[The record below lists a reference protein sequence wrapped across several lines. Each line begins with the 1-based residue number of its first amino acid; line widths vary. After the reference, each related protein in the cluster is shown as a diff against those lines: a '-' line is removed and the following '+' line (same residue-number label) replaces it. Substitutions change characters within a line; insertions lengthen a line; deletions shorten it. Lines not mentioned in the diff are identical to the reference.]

1 MARTNPFASIMAA
14 APEVPEEPTEAVP
27 KLLAHKPSRAKRN
40 REWEAQQAR
49 VTVTYRGIPPELNA
63 RLKLVAEELEVPVGD
78 VVRAFLERGLAAYE
92 QGDLLLQPRL
102 RIGRKTLYPGER

>member
-40 REWEAQQAR
+40 REWEARQRQ
-49 VTVTYRGIPPELNA
+49 VTFRGIPLELNA
-63 RLKLVAEELEVPVGD
+63 RLNAVAEELGVTVSD
-78 VVRAFLERGLAAYE
+78 VARAFLERGLAAYE

-102 RIGRKTLYPGER
+102 RIGKRTLYPEER